1 MCTRGSNPAL
11 LRGRSASPLAAMR
24 TITASGIAVGTLIA
38 GGVLGFGVSH
48 MLCDAKLT
56 SYELAS
62 VDNMSTFVMI
72 QRFKGTPQAYEAA
85 LRAYLVVLDARER
98 AGPGLF
104 SQYIEVD
111 RAMVYARLAIL
122 AADRSDLS
130 AAAQYR
136 SRAEALCPHIGW
148 KVCSAEE
155 IVRMVR
161 RLDEHS
167 LWNPSRAPPDHGS

>member
-1 MCTRGSNPAL
+1 
-11 LRGRSASPLAAMR
+11 MR
-24 TITASGIAVGTLIA
+24 TVTALGIAAGTLIA
-38 GGVLGFGVSH
+38 GGMLGFGVSH
-48 MLCDAKLT
+48 TLCDAKLT

-62 VDNMSTFVMI
+62 IDNMSTYLMI

-85 LRAYLVVLDARER
+85 LRAYLLALDARER

-104 SQYIEVD
+104 SQYIDAD
-111 RAMVYARLAIL
+111 RAMTYARLAIL
-122 AADRSDLS
+122 AADRNDLS
-130 AAAQYR
+130 ADARYR
-136 SRAEALCPHIGW
+136 SQAEALCPRIGW

-167 LWNPSRAPPDHGS
+167 MWNPSRAPPDHGS